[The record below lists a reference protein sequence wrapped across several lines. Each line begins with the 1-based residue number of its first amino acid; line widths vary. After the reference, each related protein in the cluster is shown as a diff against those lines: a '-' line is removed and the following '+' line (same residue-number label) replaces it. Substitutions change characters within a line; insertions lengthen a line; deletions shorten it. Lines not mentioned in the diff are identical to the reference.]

1 MFELTINGVVYSFNF
16 GMGFMREINKKIARP
31 VDGMPDVKKSVGL
44 QYAVAGII
52 DNDVEVLVDM
62 LDVANKGNS
71 PRVTKALLDDYIDN
85 SETDIDELFKEVLD
99 FLKSANATKKI
110 TNLLLEAVEAEK
122 AKQAK

>member
-1 MFELTINGVVYSFNF
+1 MFELTISGVVYSFNF
-16 GMGFMREINKKIARP
+16 GMGFMREINKKISRP
-31 VDGMPDVKKSVGL
+31 VDGMPDVKKNVGL

-52 DNDVEVLVDM
+52 DNDVETLVDV
-62 LDVANKGNS
+62 LDLANKGNS
-71 PRVTKALLDDYIDN
+71 PRVTKALLDACIDD
-85 SETDIDELFKEVLD
+85 SETDIDALFKEVLG